1 MRHDSTTV
9 HGERSV
15 GMLGGASVTIA
26 GCGGGAGSLTAE
38 EVAAIRS
45 GRLVAKDSSGSSH
58 VHTVTFNG

>member
-1 MRHDSTTV
+1 MTRRQFTGSAAWAL
-9 HGERSV
+9 
-15 GMLGGASVTIA
+15 LGGASVTIA